1 MDTFIVLLVKHLRGK
16 IAGASRPRAVV
27 DLARTSMYFTMDVI
41 TRLAFGKELGFLSS
55 DSDRYDLLADT
66 RKAVGFM
73 WLPLVDSTVRAVTTS
88 RLFLN
93 TLGKRSMLGVIQK

>member
-1 MDTFIVLLVKHLRGK
+1 
-16 IAGASRPRAVV
+16 
-27 DLARTSMYFTMDVI
+27 MYFTMDVI

-55 DSDRYDLLADT
+55 DSDRYNLLADT

-73 WLPLVDSTVRAVTTS
+73 WLPLVDSTVRAVVTS

-93 TLGKRSMLGVIQK
+93 TFGKKSMLGVIQK